1 MDWLAHGRPYDG
13 AADLVSRHLIAP
25 DTCMLDQTVAEV
37 RERLG
42 RAKGE
47 ALDAVV
53 VADGIVVG
61 SLRISITEGDD
72 APSDDATVE
81 AAMRFGASTVR
92 PSEERAALEQRMRER
107 GTRRVIVTD
116 PTGHLVGAFEP
127 APEKA

>member
-13 AADLVSRHLIAP
+13 AADLVSRHLITP
-25 DTCMLDQTVAEV
+25 DTCTLEETVAEV
-37 RERLG
+37 RGRL
-42 RAKGE
+42 AVATGE

-61 SLRISITEGDD
+61 SLRITEGDD
-72 APSDDATVE
+72 APSDGATVE

-92 PSEERAALEQRMRER
+92 PSEERAALEERMRER
-107 GTRRVIVTD
+107 GTPRVIVTD

-127 APEKA
+127 APEKR